1 MKRILS
7 TIFIFF
13 FAVCMAQNKEVE
25 KIIPPLEVIKQFE
38 KAFPKIE
45 PHWDKTY
52 RGEDLTELNYDA
64 NFAIGGK
71 NMTAVYTVFGVF
83 KVLECELSQDEI
95 PSNIRQYLSKN
106 YPENKIVR
114 SLKIMNNNNKVTYE
128 IGIKINDRLSDAL
141 FDAQGDFLSIVE
153 K

>member
-1 MKRILS
+1 MKRTLSIL
-7 TIFIFF
+7 FIFLGML
-13 FAVCMAQNKEVE
+13 CKAQNKELQ
-25 KIIPPLEVIKQFE
+25 KITPPLEVVKQFE
-38 KAFPKIE
+38 KAFPKID

-52 RGEDLTELNYDA
+52 RGEDFTELNYDA
-64 NFAIGGK
+64 DFAIGGK
-71 NMTAVYTVFGVF
+71 NMSAVYNVFGVF
-83 KVLECELSQDEI
+83 KVLECELSLNEI